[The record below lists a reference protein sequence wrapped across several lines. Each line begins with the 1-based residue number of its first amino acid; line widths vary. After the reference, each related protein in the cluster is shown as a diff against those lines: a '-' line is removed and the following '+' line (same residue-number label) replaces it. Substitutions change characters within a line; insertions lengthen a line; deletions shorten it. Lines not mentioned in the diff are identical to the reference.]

1 MKRWILTIQ
10 GNKYQPKIYA
20 QTADEA
26 VNFFKG
32 ENIVDVE
39 PYTDMSYLEIIKQV
53 QERSEL
59 LAAQN
64 IPQNRIRE
72 WYKCQLQDGILRFR
86 LYKDNNDGL
95 YYDITEYQFMSN
107 DSLIYPITFVYS
119 NPTDLFDLFFGSS
132 LACEAESYRLYGQPK
147 LDKPKE
153 LKGIKQS
160 FSVQWNKNCTCQCF
174 VKDNDLWIKHRDF
187 FSSSHKHLPED
198 NGTPL
203 TYRIKKYFGVSKSY
217 LDKFIY
223 SDCWGDIIL
232 RNEAWIVFR
241 NMKQTIQRNR
251 FPVCSMSK
259 AFIDS
264 DVLIKFRI
272 KKLTED
278 WRFFFESVI
287 REYINYQSQFC

>member
-10 GNKYQPKIYA
+10 DNKYQPKIYA

-32 ENIVDVE
+32 ENIVDVQ

-59 LAAQN
+59 LATQN

-72 WYKCQLQDGILRFR
+72 WYRCQLQDGILRFR

-95 YYDITEYQFMSN
+95 YYDITEYQLMSN

-119 NPTDLFDLFFGSS
+119 NPTDLFDLFFSSS
-132 LACEAESYRLYGQPK
+132 LACEVESYRFYGQPK

-153 LKGIKQS
+153 LTGIKQS
-160 FSVQWNKNCTCQCF
+160 FSVQWGKNCTCQCF

-187 FSSSHKHLPED
+187 FSASHKPLPED
-198 NGTPL
+198 DGTPL
-203 TYRIKKYFGVSKSY
+203 TYRLKKYFDVSKSY

-223 SDCWGDIIL
+223 PDCWGDIIL

-251 FPVCSMSK
+251 FLVNSMSK

-287 REYINYQSQFC
+287 REYINYQSRL

>member
-10 GNKYQPKIYA
+10 DNKYQPKIYA

-32 ENIVDVE
+32 ENIVDVQ

-59 LAAQN
+59 LATQN

-72 WYKCQLQDGILRFR
+72 WYRCQLQDGILSFR

-95 YYDITEYQFMSN
+95 YYDIIEYQFMSN

-119 NPTDLFDLFFGSS
+119 NPTDLFDLFFSSS
-132 LACEAESYRLYGQPK
+132 LACEVESYRFYGQPK

-160 FSVQWNKNCTCQCF
+160 FSVQWEKIVLVNVLLKTMICGLSIWISFRQVINLCR
-174 VKDNDLWIKHRDF
+174 KIMAHRLHIDLKSISMLVNLIWIN
-187 FSSSHKHLPED
+187 L
-198 NGTPL
+198 
-203 TYRIKKYFGVSKSY
+203 
-217 LDKFIY
+217 FIP
-223 SDCWGDIIL
+223 
-232 RNEAWIVFR
+232 IVGE
-241 NMKQTIQRNR
+241 I
-251 FPVCSMSK
+251 
-259 AFIDS
+259 
-264 DVLIKFRI
+264 
-272 KKLTED
+272 
-278 WRFFFESVI
+278 
-287 REYINYQSQFC
+287 